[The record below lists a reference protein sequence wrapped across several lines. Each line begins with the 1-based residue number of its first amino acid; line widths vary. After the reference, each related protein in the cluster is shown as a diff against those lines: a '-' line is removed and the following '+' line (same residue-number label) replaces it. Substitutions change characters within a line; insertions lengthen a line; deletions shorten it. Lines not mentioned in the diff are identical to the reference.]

1 MKLRTIRVES
11 FKRFRDPMAL
21 EGLQPGINLIAAPNG
36 KGKSTLAEAVRVGFL
51 ERHRTGSLGDSLAPW
66 TQPGASPSLQIEFER
81 DGKIHILQKVFGGKK
96 SCTLQVDGQAP
107 LTGEAAE
114 DKLGEMFSF
123 SYAKRDVSRPEL
135 QGVPGLLWVRQ
146 GTSGQILDQAE
157 AAHDYI
163 SRALGDG
170 VSELAATA
178 GDQVIERVEKEL
190 AELHTKGGKPTS
202 DYARLITRLTELE
215 AQEQQLKAKVQ
226 EYVQCVD
233 RYTALQQQQA
243 KGERERRWEAL
254 RVKVTELRGEQEAL
268 NQIASQ
274 VRELRLRVT
283 VAEGQITNCESDLQ
297 AMDQEDQAVSTR
309 EAEVQ
314 AAEEIDATTLALVRA
329 AETRLNTARE
339 ADTVARL
346 NAVRARESAMRR
358 RAQEALEVAGER
370 VKVLKE
376 AVLAV
381 QGKQQE
387 LHEQRAEE
395 SRLSGFTGAGA
406 KLQKAQAD
414 LQTALARLEAVSTRL
429 EYDLQGGSVTL
440 AGEQIHGAG
449 ALNLTQPT
457 EIAVAGVGVIRVL
470 PGAKDLAQ
478 LQRDVQHAEEGLTTL
493 LRTLGVQAPEQA
505 LQSEQELQTVRTAIG
520 RLEGSIAGMA
530 PAGVDR
536 LGEQAATAEGDEQR
550 CKTALASLPQ
560 GPEDEIE
567 VLPEAAAQQLETAAQ
582 ETLKHAQQA
591 YDEAR
596 TEATTAKEQL
606 RLARIEL
613 EAARAKVGALE
624 REQVRKGKREEQWTA
639 MITKEGLDSE
649 IQALQRQVD
658 AANPQVL
665 AADIQRYTQSADAQQ
680 LAHGRTVAELNQL
693 AGQLQAQG
701 ALGLEE
707 QAAAAGEEVARVDRQ
722 VEDRRRRAAA
732 LTHLR
737 DLLLAKRAELARSIR
752 APLQKHMNHY
762 LAIQFPGTQIEL
774 DEKLRPHRI
783 VRQGVHGSESG
794 TFDELSGGEREQV
807 GVIAR
812 FAYADLLKESGKPTL
827 LMLDD
832 SLVNCDLDRLAQMKR
847 VIYDAAK
854 RHQILIFTC
863 HGEKWQDMGVAPITL
878 Q

>member
-1 MKLRTIRVES
+1 MKLRMIRVES
-11 FKRFRDPMAL
+11 FKRFRDPMVV

-36 KGKSTLAEAVRVGFL
+36 RGKSTLAEAVRVGFL

-81 DGKIHILQKVFGGKK
+81 DGKTHILQKVFGGKK
-96 SCTLQVDGQAP
+96 SCTLQVDGQTP

-146 GTSGQILDQAE
+146 GTSGQILEQAD

-190 AELHTKGGKPTS
+190 SGLHTKGGKPTG
-202 DYARLITRLTELE
+202 DYARSITRLAELQ

-233 RYTALQQQQA
+233 RYAALQQQHA
-243 KGERERRWEAL
+243 KAERERPWEVL
-254 RVKVTELRGEQEAL
+254 RVKVAELRGEQEAL
-268 NQIASQ
+268 NQVASQ
-274 VRELRLRVT
+274 VRELRLRVA
-283 VAEGQITNCESDLQ
+283 VAEGQITKCESELL

-309 EAEVQ
+309 EAEVKGV
-314 AAEEIDATTLALVRA
+314 EERDATTLANVRT

-339 ADTVARL
+339 ADTVARQ
-346 NAVRARESAMRR
+346 NAVRAREAAMRT
-358 RAQEALEVAGER
+358 RAQEALDAANER
-370 VKVLKE
+370 LKVLKE

-381 QGKQQE
+381 QAKQQE
-387 LHEQRAEE
+387 LQEQRAAE
-395 SRLSGFTGAGA
+395 SRLSGFAEAGA
-406 KLQKAQAD
+406 KLQKAQAG
-414 LQTALARLEAVSTRL
+414 LQAAQARLEAVSTRL

-449 ALNLTQPT
+449 TRNLTQPT

-478 LQRDVQHAEEGLTTL
+478 LQRDVQNAEEVLTTL
-493 LRTLGVQAPEQA
+493 LRTLGVQSPEQA
-505 LQSEQELQTVRTAIG
+505 VQSEQELQTVRTAIG
-520 RLEGSIAGMA
+520 RLEGAVAGMA

-550 CKTALASLPQ
+550 CKTALASLPPV
-560 GPEDEIE
+560 PEGGSE
-567 VLPEAAAQQLETAAQ
+567 VLPEPAAQQLETAAQ
-582 ETLKHAQQA
+582 EALKHAQQA

-596 TEATTAKEQL
+596 TDATTAKEQL

-613 EAARAKVGALE
+613 ETARAKVAAPE
-624 REQVRKGKREEQWTA
+624 REQARKDKQQEQRTA
-639 MITKEGLDSE
+639 TATKEGLDRE

-658 AANPQVL
+658 AANAQLL
-665 AADIQRYTQSADAQQ
+665 AADIERYTQSAEAQQ
-680 LAHGRTVAELNQL
+680 LAHGRIAAELNQL

-701 ALGLEE
+701 AIGLEE
-707 QAAAAGEEVARVDRQ
+707 QAAAAGEELARVGRQ

-737 DLLLAKRAELARSIR
+737 DLLVAKRAELARSIR

-783 VRQGVHGSESG
+783 VRQGVHGIETG

-807 GVIAR
+807 GIIAR
-812 FAYADLLKESGKPTL
+812 FAYADLLKETGKPTL